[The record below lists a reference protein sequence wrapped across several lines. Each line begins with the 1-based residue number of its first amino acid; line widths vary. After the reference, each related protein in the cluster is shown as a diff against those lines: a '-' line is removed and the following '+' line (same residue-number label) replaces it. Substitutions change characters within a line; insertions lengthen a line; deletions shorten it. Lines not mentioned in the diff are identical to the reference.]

1 MSSGKKIAD
10 YINVETIDLN
20 LKAKNKNVIIKELF
34 ENIKKS
40 GQVENEELALE
51 DLYTRENMGSTGIGK
66 NVAVPHAKTEAVREL
81 TVTLGISKNGIE
93 YDAIDNENVN
103 IFFMFLCPKNEAQ
116 EYLRVL
122 ARISRMIKEDKFRE
136 NLIKAKTKE
145 EIIEIIRNE
154 EN

>member
-20 LKAKNKNVIIKELF
+20 LKAKNKNAVIKELF

>member
-10 YINVETIDLN
+10 YINVETIDLS
-20 LKAKNKNVIIKELF
+20 LKAKNKNAVIKELF

-51 DLYTRENMGSTGIGK
+51 DLYTRESMGSTGIGK

-93 YDAIDNENVN
+93 YDAIDNEDVN
-103 IFFMFLCPKNEAQ
+103 IFCMFLCPKNKAQ

>member
-1 MSSGKKIAD
+1 
-10 YINVETIDLN
+10 
-20 LKAKNKNVIIKELF
+20 
-34 ENIKKS
+34 
-40 GQVENEELALE
+40 
-51 DLYTRENMGSTGIGK
+51 
-66 NVAVPHAKTEAVREL
+66 
-81 TVTLGISKNGIE
+81 
-93 YDAIDNENVN
+93 
-103 IFFMFLCPKNEAQ
+103 MFLCPKNEAQ

>member
-20 LKAKNKNVIIKELF
+20 LKAKNKNAVIKELF

-51 DLYTRENMGSTGIGK
+51 DLYTRESMGSTGIGK

-103 IFFMFLCPKNEAQ
+103 IFVMFLCPKNEEQ

>member
-20 LKAKNKNVIIKELF
+20 LKAKNKNAVIKELF

-81 TVTLGISKNGIE
+81 TVTLGISKKR
-93 YDAIDNENVN
+93 Y
-103 IFFMFLCPKNEAQ
+103 
-116 EYLRVL
+116 
-122 ARISRMIKEDKFRE
+122 RI
-136 NLIKAKTKE
+136 
-145 EIIEIIRNE
+145 
-154 EN
+154 

>member
-20 LKAKNKNVIIKELF
+20 LKAKNKNAVIKELF

-51 DLYTRENMGSTGIGK
+51 DLYTRESMGSTGIGK

-103 IFFMFLCPKNEAQ
+103 IFVMFLCPKNEAQ